1 MARNLHRRIAKRREE
16 EKETGREKTR
26 EEKEKAVTK
35 EERDAPSVSPRGGF
49 VAPTFIPAW
58 YSRTF
63 FRANTCM

>member
-26 EEKEKAVTK
+26 EERGEAVTK
-35 EERDAPSVSPRGGF
+35 EERDAQSVSPSGGQP
-49 VAPTFIPAW
+49 PTFIPAW